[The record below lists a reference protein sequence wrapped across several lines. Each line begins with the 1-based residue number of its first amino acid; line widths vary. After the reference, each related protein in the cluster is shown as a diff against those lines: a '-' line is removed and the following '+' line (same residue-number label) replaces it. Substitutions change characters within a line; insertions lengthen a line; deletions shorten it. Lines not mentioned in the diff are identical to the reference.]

1 MPQAAAH
8 SLIPVFDI
16 ISKGICEVSKE
27 INTNTLGRKIWQI
40 IFKPFK

>member
-16 ISKGICEVSKE
+16 FYILPNSRNISQKLVG
-27 INTNTLGRKIWQI
+27 TPTL
-40 IFKPFK
+40 